1 MSGAGDQI
9 FPLGASVA
17 GRRFAVYGLARSGLA
32 TVRALRAA
40 GAYVM
45 AWDSRPEARD
55 AAAALGADI
64 ADPEETGLMGV
75 DEIVMS
81 PGVPI
86 NRHPLAAMARSQSVP
101 MISDIELFA
110 RARRHLPAHKV
121 VGITGTNG
129 KSTVTALI
137 HHLLVTGG
145 KIAAM
150 GGNIGV
156 PILAQPS
163 LPRGGIY
170 VLELSSYQID
180 LTQSLD
186 CDVAILTNVTP
197 DHLDRYGSFEAYSA
211 AKARL
216 FGMQNGWRR
225 ARGQRF
231 AIFGAD
237 DAEAARVAATVPD
250 SDLVGEAALL
260 AGDAKTFGR
269 QPDWPSLQGP
279 HNARNA
285 AIAIATAIWLGV
297 GPARIR
303 RGLAS
308 FRGLPHRLEH
318 VADVD
323 GVAYVN
329 DSKAT
334 NAASAAP
341 ALAAYPPVSG
351 KPRIHWIV
359 GGIAKEAGVGE
370 CAALLGNVA
379 RAYLIGEAAP
389 MLERALGGRV
399 PLLDSGTLAMA
410 VASAHSQAEPGDV
423 VLLSPAAASFDQ
435 FRDFEHRGDVFR
447 QLVLALK
454 GAVRT

>member
-1 MSGAGDQI
+1 MSGAGGQV

-32 TVRALRAA
+32 SVRALVAA
-40 GAYVM
+40 GAAVS
-45 AWDSRPEARD
+45 AWDNKAEARD
-55 AAAALGADI
+55 AAAELGATI
-64 ADPEETGLMGV
+64 ADPEETGLMGI

-86 NRHPLAAMARSQSVP
+86 NRHPLAAMARAQSVP

-163 LPRGGIY
+163 LPRGGIH

-211 AKARL
+211 SKARL
-216 FGMQNGWRR
+216 FAMQSGWKR
-225 ARGQRF
+225 ALGERF

-237 DAEAARVAATVPD
+237 DAEAARIAATVPD
-250 SDLVGEAALL
+250 SDLIGEAMLL
-260 AGDAKTFGR
+260 AGEAETFGR

-285 AIAIATAIWLGV
+285 AVAISAAIWLGV
-297 GPARIR
+297 GPAMIK
-303 RGLAS
+303 RGLRS
-308 FRGLPHRLEH
+308 FKGLPHRLEH
-318 VADVD
+318 VAEVD
-323 GVAYVN
+323 NVAYVN

-341 ALAAYPPVSG
+341 ALAAYPPQDG

-359 GGIAKEAGVGE
+359 GGLAKGEGVGE
-370 CAALLGNVA
+370 CEALLDHVA

-389 MLERALGGRV
+389 MLARALEGKV
-399 PLLDSGTLAMA
+399 PVLDSGTLAMA
-410 VASAHSQAEPGDV
+410 VASAHSHAHPGDV

-435 FRDFEHRGDVFR
+435 FRDFEDRGDMFR
-447 QLVLALK
+447 QLVLAMK
-454 GAVRT
+454 GATRA

>member
-1 MSGAGDQI
+1 VSEAGDQV

-17 GRRFAVYGLARSGLA
+17 GGRFAVYGLARSGLA
-32 TVRALRAA
+32 SVRALVAA
-40 GAYVM
+40 GASVM
-45 AWDSRPEARD
+45 AWDSKPEARD
-55 AAAALGADI
+55 AAAALGAEI
-64 ADPEETGLMGV
+64 VDPQLRGLAGL
-75 DEIVMS
+75 DGIVMS

-86 NRHPLAAMARSQSVP
+86 NRHPLAALAREQAVP

-110 RARRHLPAHKV
+110 RARRSLPSHKV

-150 GGNIGV
+150 GGNIGI

-163 LPRGGIY
+163 LPRGGIH

-180 LTQSLD
+180 LTRSLD

-211 AKARL
+211 SKARL
-216 FGMQNGWRR
+216 FAMQNGWRR
-225 ARGQRF
+225 ALGQRM

-237 DAEAARVAATVPD
+237 DAEAARIAATVPD
-250 SDLVGEAALL
+250 SDLVGEAMLL
-260 AGDAKTFGR
+260 AGEAETFGR
-269 QPDWPSLQGP
+269 QADWPALQGP

-285 AIAIATAIWLGV
+285 AIAISAAIWLGV
-297 GPARIR
+297 GPARIK
-303 RGLAS
+303 RGLRS
-308 FRGLPHRLEH
+308 FRGLPHRLEQ
-318 VADVD
+318 VAELD
-323 GVAYVN
+323 GVIYVN

-341 ALAAYPPVSG
+341 ALAAYPPG
-351 KPRIHWIV
+351 AGGPRIHWIV
-359 GGIAKEAGVGE
+359 GGLAKEEGVGE
-370 CAALLGNVA
+370 CAALLGHIA

-389 MLERALGGRV
+389 MLARALDGKV
-399 PLLDSGTLAMA
+399 SLLDSGTLAMA
-410 VASAHSQAEPGDV
+410 VASAHSHARPGDV

-454 GAVRT
+454 GAKRT

>member
-1 MSGAGDQI
+1 MIEAGEQV

-32 TVRALRAA
+32 TVRALLAA
-40 GAYVM
+40 GAGVA
-45 AWDSRPEARD
+45 AWDSKPEARD
-55 AAAALGADI
+55 AAASLGATI
-64 ADPEETGLMGV
+64 VDPLVSGLAGL
-75 DEIVMS
+75 DGIVMS

-86 NRHPLAAMARSQSVP
+86 NRHPLAAMARDQAVP
-101 MISDIELFA
+101 LISDIELFA
-110 RARRHLPAHKV
+110 RARRSLPAHKI

-150 GGNIGV
+150 GGNIGI

-163 LPRGGIY
+163 LPAGGIH

-186 CDVAILTNVTP
+186 CDVAILTNITP

-211 AKARL
+211 SKARL
-216 FGMQNGWRR
+216 FAMQSAMER
-225 ARGQRF
+225 ALGKRF

-250 SDLVGEAALL
+250 SDLIGEVMLLSGEA
-260 AGDAKTFGR
+260 GTFGR
-269 QPDWPSLQGP
+269 QGDWPSLQGP

-285 AIAIATAIWLGV
+285 AVAISAALWLGTD
-297 GPARIR
+297 PAAIK
-303 RGLAS
+303 RGLRS
-308 FRGLPHRLEH
+308 FGGLPHRLEH
-318 VADVD
+318 VADID

-341 ALAAYPPVSG
+341 ALAAYPPQG
-351 KPRIHWIV
+351 GNPRVHWIV
-359 GGIAKEAGVGE
+359 GGLAKEEGVGE
-370 CAALLGNVA
+370 CAALLPHVA
-379 RAYLIGEAAP
+379 RAYLIGESAP
-389 MLERALGGRV
+389 MLARAMDGKV
-399 PLLDSGTLAMA
+399 PMLDSGTLAMA
-410 VASAHSQAEPGDV
+410 VASAHSQARPGDV

-454 GAVRT
+454 GANRA